1 MRKVLCSIGSG
12 PHEELLEVASETYRV
27 FADRHG
33 YDLELR
39 TELLVPERPASWS
52 KVVLLRQLLDEY
64 DFAFWIDADAAI
76 VDVSVDVADEM
87 ERGKF
92 LYVVA
97 HEYDDQVVPN
107 LGVIGMKTGR
117 RARKFLDLLWNDTRY
132 IDHKWWENAAALRLL
147 GYDFEPVVH
156 ETTTPWFRRTK
167 FIPKAWNSIAADAAE
182 HPRINHYPGRSHE
195 FRLEHLR
202 SDAEHLRSSVAA
214 G

>member
-12 PHEELLEVASETYRV
+12 PHQELLEVASETYRV

-39 TELLVPERPASWS
+39 TELLVPERPPSWS

-76 VDVSVDVADEM
+76 VDVSVDVADEV
-87 ERGKF
+87 ERGRF

-107 LGVIGMKTGR
+107 LGVIGMKAGR

-156 ETTTPWFRRTK
+156 EQTTSWFRRTK
-167 FIPKAWNSIAADAAE
+167 FIPKAWNSIAADEAD

-195 FRLEHLR
+195 FRLENLRADAAHLR
-202 SDAEHLRSSVAA
+202 SRVA